1 MAQKR
6 LNARRLTKRQVQE
19 LISSGARPRP
29 DLSGALGSALQPLL
43 VYQLAGDRYLLVF
56 GEQASGL
63 AGKGDIYSAD
73 DVYRFVRWR
82 AKVDD
87 DAKQGRQSSV
97 GHWAY
102 YSVHKERLIINIDA
116 LVAELRSAMAR
127 TKDDLDFSYRS
138 LDLVSAYV
146 EGIGVERA
154 QQEIYDHLVAY
165 VGEVLRLR
173 IHGDWQVNRYH
184 RHPHPYLLGAMH
196 DPTMPINVVCGELS
210 GLATVNLRTAA
221 ANEVRS
227 KRKPPGLVANEET
240 SVHPAVPPKGA
251 LASLP
256 EDAYEVTKRWADG
269 RPWIV
274 IFKEDVDV
282 VGVPCRRGEA
292 WFGRK
297 GELIG
302 ATLSR
307 EWSFGPRRFGAGSFF
322 RFYTARDERL
332 NDVKLGTDQEVDGL
346 PCLGGTT
353 VWFHSNQR
361 VSSLHLANDHDFDGI
376 PCAGGENLLLALNF
390 HRNGRLAGAV
400 LARDH
405 VLVGREFPR
414 GTHVSLNQN
423 GTVIG
428 VNLREDRDIDGIP
441 VKAGAPELK
450 FHDNGSLGELILARD
465 HVVGGRRYERGTRL
479 RFDRDGRVIYAQDR
493 EGRVIYY
500 DQP

>member
-19 LISSGARPRP
+19 LISSGARARP
-29 DLSGALGSALQPLL
+29 DLSGALASTLQPLL
-43 VYQLAGDRYLLVF
+43 VYQLAGERYLLVF
-56 GEQASGL
+56 GEEASGL
-63 AGKGDIYSAD
+63 AGKGDIYTAD

-82 AKVDD
+82 AKVDE

-102 YSVHKERLIINIDA
+102 YSVLKDRLVINIDA
-116 LVAELRSAMAR
+116 LVAELRAAMAR
-127 TKDDLDFSYRS
+127 TTDDLDFSYRS

-146 EGIGVERA
+146 ECIGVERA

-173 IHGDWQVNRYH
+173 IHGDWEVDRHH
-184 RHPHPYLLGAMH
+184 RHPHPYLVGAMH
-196 DPTMPINVVCGELS
+196 DPTTPINVVWGELS
-210 GLATVNLRTAA
+210 GLAPVNLRTAA
-221 ANEVRS
+221 ANEVRR

-240 SVHPAVPPKGA
+240 TAHPAAPPNGA
-251 LASLP
+251 LACLP
-256 EDAYEVTKRWADG
+256 ADAYEVTKRWADG
-269 RPWIV
+269 RPWVV
-274 IFKEDVDV
+274 IFKDDVDV
-282 VGVPCRRGEA
+282 GDVPCGRGEA

-307 EWSFGPRRFGAGSFF
+307 ERSFSLRRFVAGSFF
-322 RFYTARDERL
+322 RYYTAHDERL
-332 NDVKLGTDQEVDGL
+332 NDVKLGADQEVDGL

-353 VWFHSNQR
+353 VWFHPNQR
-361 VSSLHLANDHDFDGI
+361 VSSLHLASDRDFDGI
-376 PCAGGENLLLALNF
+376 PCASGENSLLALNF

-405 VLVGREFPR
+405 ILVGREFPR
-414 GTHVSLNQN
+414 GTHVSLDQN
-423 GTVIG
+423 GG
-428 VNLREDRDIDGIP
+428 VTSVTLRQDRDIDGIP

-450 FHDNGSLGELILARD
+450 FHDNGRLSELILARD
-465 HVVGGRRYERGTRL
+465 HVDAGRRYEGGTRL

-500 DQP
+500 GQP